1 MSPNHVIVFFSL
13 IVFSI
18 GGLSVLEM
26 RCFQLSVGV
35 KESLVESQQMS
46 SFPFMFLSLWF
57 HVVFISLHVPFIL
70 HYFPFMFLSCSFNFA
85 SSFNVPF
92 IFLSWHSCP
101 FVFRR
106 YVSNI
111 QVFDFERWYIQTIR
125 SNARVFIICR
135 YRFCYRVAI
144 VLEACAGCHLQG
156 SWTCTCISSLSFFFL
171 LSFSGPLMHW

>member
-1 MSPNHVIVFFSL
+1 MLSFFFSYRFL
-13 IVFSI
+13 KWWAFCTWNAI
-18 GGLSVLEM
+18 
-26 RCFQLSVGV
+26 FQLSVGV

-144 VLEACAGCHLQG
+144 YRFGGLCRLP
-156 SWTCTCISSLSFFFL
+156 SSGFMNMYMYKFVIVFFL